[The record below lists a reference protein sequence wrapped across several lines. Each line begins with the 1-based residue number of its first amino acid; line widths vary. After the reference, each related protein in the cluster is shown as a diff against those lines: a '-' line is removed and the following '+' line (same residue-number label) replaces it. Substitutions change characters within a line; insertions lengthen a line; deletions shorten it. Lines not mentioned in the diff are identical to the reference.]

1 MNKIDDILTLRTTN
15 ATFANICFLKYL
27 SALNFD
33 LDKDK
38 PMLDETYGIISRL
51 SKSEY
56 NSMKFANIKI
66 GFSIG
71 TGGTSNDSYVELTKE
86 SDGLPYNAEVKLT
99 ASAIRDLYVD
109 NWISSEY
116 CNDQKEKFVKNVI
129 PLSYSETPNDDYC
142 LNTVLKDSDGNSFIR
157 HDGKI
162 AYLEKNIDTNSKG
175 NTPIVHHIIECVL
188 TKDEIIAKSP
198 IDDVIINSN
207 ESFNEISLFIG
218 ERFSENGKI
227 DMKNIIP
234 FFKMTFSPVNVND
247 IPDAGIKFVFDLS
260 TDQFE

>member
-33 LDKDK
+33 IDKDE

-71 TGGTSNDSYVELTKE
+71 TGGTSNDSFVELTKE
-86 SDGLPYNAEVKLT
+86 SDGLPYIAEVKLT
-99 ASAIRDLYVD
+99 SDAIRNLYLD
-109 NWISSEY
+109 DWISFEY

-129 PLSYSETPNDDYC
+129 PLSYLEKPNDECC
-142 LNTVLKDSDGNSFIR
+142 LTSNVKDSDGNSFIR
-157 HDGKI
+157 CDGKI
-162 AYLEKNIDTNSKG
+162 AHFEKKIDTNSK
-175 NTPIVHHIIECVL
+175 TDKPIIHHIIECEL

-198 IDDVIINSN
+198 VDNAIVNSKN
-207 ESFNEISLFIG
+207 SFNEISLFIG
-218 ERFSENGKI
+218 EKYSENGKN
-227 DMKNIIP
+227 DLKNIIP

-247 IPDAGIKFVFDLS
+247 IPDTGIKFVFDLCI
-260 TDQFE
+260 DQQ

>member
-33 LDKDK
+33 IDKDE

-86 SDGLPYNAEVKLT
+86 SDSLPYIAEVKLT
-99 ASAIRDLYVD
+99 TSAIRDLYVD

-129 PLSYSETPNDDYC
+129 PLSYLEKPNDEYC
-142 LNTVLKDSDGNSFIR
+142 LSSNVKDSDGNSFIR
-157 HDGKI
+157 CDGKI
-162 AYLEKNIDTNSKG
+162 AYLEKKIDTNSKTD
-175 NTPIVHHIIECVL
+175 NPIIHHIIECEL

-198 IDDVIINSN
+198 VDNTIINSKN
-207 ESFNEISLFIG
+207 SFNEISLFIG
-218 ERFSENGKI
+218 EKYSEDGKN
-227 DMKNIIP
+227 DLKNIIP
-234 FFKMTFSPVNVND
+234 FFKMTFSPVNMND
-247 IPDAGIKFVFDLS
+247 IPDTGIKFVFDLC
-260 TDQFE
+260 TDQQ

>member
-33 LDKDK
+33 LDKDS
-38 PMLDETYGIISRL
+38 PMLDETYGIVSRL

-71 TGGTSNDSYVELTKE
+71 IGGTNNESFVELTKE
-86 SDGLPYNAEVKLT
+86 SDGLPYVAEVKLT
-99 ASAIRDLYVD
+99 PEANRNLLID
-109 NWISSEY
+109 NIISLEY

-129 PLSYSETPNDDYC
+129 PLSYLDKANDEYC
-142 LNTVLKDSDGNSFIR
+142 LSSNSKGLDGNSFIR
-157 HDGKI
+157 CDGKI
-162 AYLEKNIDTNSKG
+162 AYLEKKIDTNSKMDK
-175 NTPIVHHIIECVL
+175 PIIHYIIECEL
-188 TKDEIIAKSP
+188 TKEEIIAKSP
-198 IDDVIINSN
+198 VDDVVINSKN
-207 ESFNEISLFIG
+207 YFNEICLFIG
-218 ERFSENGKI
+218 EKYSENGKN
-227 DMKNIIP
+227 DLKNIIP
-234 FFKMTFSPVNVND
+234 FFKMTFSPMNVGD
-247 IPDAGIKFVFDLS
+247 IPDTGIKFIFDLS